1 MNRKHLVAICALLL
15 AVSLVVPGL
24 GFASS
29 DTAKRET
36 QELSLGTSSA
46 GGNYYLV
53 GSGWGNMI
61 TKKSGYINVTS
72 ESTAGSTA
80 NLTMIQAGELD
91 MGVTLGST
99 IVESLEGTAAWTQGK
114 KSDKIRILLPLYPSY
129 MTMYALTKNNIKDI
143 YDLSGRS
150 VGTGSLGAGVDSAA
164 KQIFSILGITP
175 GVIHNDSHTN
185 TAPNVGDGVTDVG
198 VSFQNPPYPAL
209 VELESSSD
217 VTIIGMTEE
226 AQQKILAAMPFLF
239 EGTIPANSYKG
250 NKEDV
255 TTVADWN
262 WIVCSADM
270 SDEDV
275 YSILETTF
283 ANLPDLLSIHKATA
297 SVDMNNYQYA
307 STYLHP
313 GVVKYLKDHNVAVAD
328 ELIPP
333 AK

>member
-1 MNRKHLVAICALLL
+1 MKRTHLAVVTALLL
-15 AVSLVVPGL
+15 AVSLIVPGCVS
-24 GFASS
+24 A
-29 DTAKRET
+29 ET
-36 QELSLGTSSA
+36 RELSLGTSSA

-61 TKKSGYINVTS
+61 SKKSGDINVTS
-72 ESTAGSTA
+72 ESTTGSTA
-80 NLTMIQAGELD
+80 NLTMIQSGELD

-99 IVESLEGTAAWTQGK
+99 IIESLEGTADWTQGNK
-114 KSDKIRILLPLYPSY
+114 CDKIRVLLPLYPSY

-143 YDLSGRS
+143 YDLNGKS

-164 KQIFSILGITP
+164 KRIFKILDITP
-175 GVIHNDSHTN
+175 SVIHNDSHTN

-209 VELESSSD
+209 VELESSND
-217 VTIIGMTEE
+217 VTIIGMTKE
-226 AQQKILAAMPFLF
+226 AQQKVLAGMPFLF

-255 TTVADWN
+255 ISVADWN

-275 YSILETTF
+275 YKILDTTF
-283 ANLPDLLSIHKATA
+283 ANQSDLLSIHKATA
-297 SVDMNNYQYA
+297 NVDMSNYQYA

-313 GVVKYLKDHNVAVAD
+313 GVVKYLKDHNVEVAD
-328 ELIPP
+328 KLIPP
-333 AK
+333 AQ